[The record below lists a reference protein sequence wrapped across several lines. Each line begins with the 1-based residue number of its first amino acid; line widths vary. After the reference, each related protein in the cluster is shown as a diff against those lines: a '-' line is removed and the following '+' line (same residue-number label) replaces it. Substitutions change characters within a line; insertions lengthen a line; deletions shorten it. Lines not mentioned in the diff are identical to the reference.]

1 MGHTAEL
8 ARNGQ
13 EALEK
18 IATALLSALEAEVS
32 SRIAFVRRVVRAKNA
47 HVRGRY
53 ASALRKLFHTQSIP
67 ASNLLRRGSMQGLA
81 SAEKRGKLL

>member
-47 HVRGRY
+47 HVREG
-53 ASALRKLFHTQSIP
+53 TP
-67 ASNLLRRGSMQGLA
+67 AR
-81 SAEKRGKLL
+81 